1 MPAFGD
7 IKSGDSVFCISPP
20 PPPPCKYQWPTPSP
34 LINTNW
40 PSLQHGCD
48 LGGHYMKSCMK
59 YTYRSSKFTLIC
71 DHIDEI
77 LIFVNDE
84 VLAKMPQKPCY
95 NYKWKKILK
104 FWGKWA
110 KFQNYTG
117 LLIFREKKAKF
128 RGIFSGKFTEKS
140 AYFAGF
146 SRAKSQNSRK
156 NRPISQDFCQGKVKI
171 HRKIGRFCQILA
183 KKSQISRDFQRQI
196 LFHRKIGWFH
206 GKFWGE
212 TSPRNNQ

>member
-7 IKSGDSVFCISPP
+7 IKSGDSVFCIS

-117 LLIFREKKAKF
+117 LLIFR
-128 RGIFSGKFTEKS
+128 G
-140 AYFAGF
+140 
-146 SRAKSQNSRK
+146 
-156 NRPISQDFCQGKVKI
+156 
-171 HRKIGRFCQILA
+171 
-183 KKSQISRDFQRQI
+183 KKSKISRDFQWQI
-196 LFHRKIGWFH
+196 HGKIGLFRGIFA
-206 GKFWGE
+206 GKKSKCAEKSANFAGFL
-212 TSPRNNQ
+212 PG